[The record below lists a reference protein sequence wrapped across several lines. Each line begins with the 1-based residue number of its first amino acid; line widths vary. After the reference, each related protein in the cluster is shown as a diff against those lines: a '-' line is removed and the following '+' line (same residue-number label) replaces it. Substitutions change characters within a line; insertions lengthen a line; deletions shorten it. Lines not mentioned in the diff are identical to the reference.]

1 MAVLAAGAVSRWRE
15 LATDELRE
23 RVQQLVAARLDAD
36 HPAWRAIRRDPVLT
50 ARVRGVLSGM
60 ASSISGT
67 RDEHMRRVW
76 IAAARQALE
85 ETQPVRPAPVRRAA
99 AMRTQTRHVT
109 AEVDEEHQD
118 LEPAP
123 APAGEPGSGASADS
137 TSSADSAASTD
148 SADSPDSPDEAAH
161 PTFTSPP
168 PPVTPQ
174 SASPRAPIPPMVFSG
189 PLG

>member
-36 HPAWRAIRRDPVLT
+36 HSVWKAIRRDPVLT

-60 ASSISGT
+60 ASSINGA

-85 ETQPVRPAPVRRAA
+85 DSAPLDAPVRPGPPARSSA
-99 AMRTQTRHVT
+99 AMRTPVRHVSAEVSADVR
-109 AEVDEEHQD
+109 AEVDEEPQD
-118 LEPAP
+118 TEPA
-123 APAGEPGSGASADS
+123 APAESAGSAGESSGPA
-137 TSSADSAASTD
+137 
-148 SADSPDSPDEAAH
+148 
-161 PTFTSPP
+161 FTSPP

-174 SASPRAPIPPMVFSG
+174 SANPRAPIPPMVFSG
-189 PLG
+189 P